1 MNCLKAS
8 IDQQKDWVDCLQSI
22 VMAYRAGVYASTGK
36 SPYEVMFGLRMRMPV
51 HLLTQPYDNVDG
63 DAESDEEVQIEE
75 DTRPHEE
82 IFSELENVCELIHQ
96 SCAANISTSQARQ
109 AKNYDA
115 RHRGAPLQVGD
126 LIMNYNTKAKQRK
139 GDRMAPN
146 WTGPYTIIKVHK
158 NGNYSVK
165 NSKGETLTTKMCASN
180 VKLWQEPTDWES
192 EPALDWVSA
201 QLIDDSEPTVPA
213 TPTKFK
219 SNRKSKKREQ
229 SPEPWIAPPPAEG
242 NSSSKDSDYE
252 GEPPVKTAQY
262 PVPEK
267 NLSASRRPSVPTVQS
282 ARNKKVRFTDE
293 LHIQSILPPAS
304 TNIDNLKTALNS
316 KVKKK
321 KSLAQQK
328 ERKTA
333 QRLAQKIRKDDF
345 FEQMMKVNELPNI
358 SDITVLKVEQSGE
371 DFTFLPL
378 ILTQRKTVCDR
389 VSLIM
394 RKTNIPHSQVG
405 EKLGTREPRVTRIK
419 GDGNGLFRGLS
430 MAVTGWETGHLK
442 IRQLVCVITLM
453 MSVLTTAKMP
463 AMVRNISA
471 NLVCVVTQCT
481 EQMLKFSVLLK
492 YFLQTFMCTTNMGTT
507 ASSGCIFHV
516 SMALVIGKTP
526 FISTTKQVMVLLDIS
541 TMLQG

>member
-1 MNCLKAS
+1 MVTNCLKAS
-8 IDQQKDWVDCLQSI
+8 IDQQKDWVNCLQSI
-22 VMAYRAGVYASTGK
+22 AMAYRAGVHTSTGK

-75 DTRPHEE
+75 DTRPYEE
-82 IFSELENVCELIHQ
+82 ISVNWRMCVNSFM

-109 AKNYDA
+109 AKDYDA
-115 RHRGAPLQVGD
+115 RHRSAPLQVGD

-192 EPALDWVSA
+192 EPASDWVSA

-219 SNRKSKKREQ
+219 SNRKSKKCEQ
-229 SPEPWIAPPPAEG
+229 SPEPWIAPLPAEG
-242 NSSSKDSDYE
+242 NSSSEDSDYE
-252 GEPPVKTAQY
+252 GESPVKIAQY

-282 ARNKKVRFTDE
+282 ARNKKVCFTDE
-293 LHIQSILPPAS
+293 PHIQSILPPAS

-321 KSLAQQK
+321 RSLAPQK

-333 QRLAQKIRKDDF
+333 QRLAQKIQKDDF
-345 FEQMMKVNELPNI
+345 LEQMMKVNELP
-358 SDITVLKVEQSGE
+358 DIT
-371 DFTFLPL
+371 P
-378 ILTQRKTVCDR
+378 
-389 VSLIM
+389 
-394 RKTNIPHSQVG
+394 
-405 EKLGTREPRVTRIK
+405 
-419 GDGNGLFRGLS
+419 DGN
-430 MAVTGWETGHLK
+430 
-442 IRQLVCVITLM
+442 
-453 MSVLTTAKMP
+453 
-463 AMVRNISA
+463 
-471 NLVCVVTQCT
+471 
-481 EQMLKFSVLLK
+481 
-492 YFLQTFMCTTNMGTT
+492 
-507 ASSGCIFHV
+507 
-516 SMALVIGKTP
+516 
-526 FISTTKQVMVLLDIS
+526 
-541 TMLQG
+541 